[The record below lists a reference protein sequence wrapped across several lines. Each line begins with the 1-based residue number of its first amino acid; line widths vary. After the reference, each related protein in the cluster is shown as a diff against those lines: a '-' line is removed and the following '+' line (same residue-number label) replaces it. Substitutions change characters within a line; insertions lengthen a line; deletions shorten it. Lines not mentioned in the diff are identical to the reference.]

1 MNDFSKMNVLV
12 IGLARS
18 GLAAIDLLHQLGA
31 RITLSEMRPAEQIK
45 EAEYLQSLGVRIV
58 GQGEEV
64 FEENYDLAIKN
75 PGIPS
80 SKPFVKRLRARGI
93 PVITEIEL
101 AFRVAKPQHYLVVT
115 GTNGKTTT
123 ATLLGEIVKA
133 AYPDKTHV
141 TGNIG
146 IPLCRTVLD
155 HDLLNNEGHYI
166 ILEIS
171 NFQLVDIVQFH
182 PQAAVILNL
191 TPDHVDVMGSLE
203 KYYESKTRVYR
214 RMTENEVFIRNIDDA
229 DVVEYTGYYPVPCQ
243 QLTMSLED
251 ETAYYHL
258 DENGWM
264 WGGNERI
271 LPLSEIRVVGMH
283 NVQNVMAAVALAKA
297 ANVPTDVIRSAVAAF
312 KGVEHRIEFV
322 RELNGVCYYND
333 SKGTNPDA
341 TITALKAFIQPV
353 ILLVG
358 GFEKGLSMDEVKKH
372 IGNVKKVIGFGA
384 CGARLVSELVGE
396 DGVVVENMQQA
407 LDAAVSVAAE
417 GDVVLLSPTTS
428 SFDQF
433 SCFEERGEVFVK
445 MVNALQ

>member
-1 MNDFSKMNVLV
+1 MYDFSKMNVLV

-18 GLAAIDLLHQLGA
+18 GLAAIDLLHTLGA
-31 RITLSEMRPAEQIK
+31 KITLSEMRPIEQIK
-45 EAEYLQSLGVRIV
+45 EAEYLQSLGVGIV
-58 GQGEEV
+58 GQEPQV

-75 PGIPS
+75 PGSPS
-80 SKPFVKRLRARGI
+80 SKSFVKRLRARGI

-101 AFRVAKPQHYLVVT
+101 AFAVAKPQHYLAVT

-123 ATLLGEIVKA
+123 ATLLGEIIKA

-146 IPLCRTVLD
+146 IPLCRTVLE
-155 HDLLNNEGHYI
+155 HDLINQEGHYI

-203 KYYESKTRVYR
+203 NYYESKTRVYR
-214 RMTENEVFIRNIDDA
+214 RMTEDEVFIRNLDDR
-229 DVVEYTGYYPVPCQ
+229 DVVEYTGNYPVPCR
-243 QLTMSLED
+243 QLTMSLYD
-251 ETAYYHL
+251 QSAFYHL
-258 DENGWM
+258 TDGWL
-264 WGGNERI
+264 WAGDERI
-271 LPLSEIRVVGMH
+271 LPLDEIKIVGMH
-283 NVQNVMAAVALAKA
+283 NVQNVLAAAALAKA
-297 ANVPTDVIRSAVAAF
+297 AGVSNEVIRSVVAAF

-322 RELNGVCYYND
+322 REHKGVRYYND

-341 TITALKAFIQPV
+341 TITALKSFSQPV

-358 GFEKGLSMDEVKKH
+358 GFEKGLAMDEVKKH
-372 IGNVKKVIGFGA
+372 ITNVKKVIGFGA
-384 CGARLVSELVGE
+384 CGARLVNELVG
-396 DGVVVENMQQA
+396 DAGIVVEDMQQA
-407 LDAAVSVAAE
+407 LDAAAE
-417 GDVVLLSPTTS
+417 IAQAGDVVLLSPTTS

-433 SCFEERGEVFVK
+433 SCYEERGEVFVK
-445 MVNALQ
+445 MVNALV

>member
-1 MNDFSKMNVLV
+1 MYDFHGRKVLV

-18 GLAAIDLLHQLGA
+18 GLAAIDLLHKLGA
-31 RITLSEMRPAEQIK
+31 DITLSEMREEGAIK
-45 EAEYLQSLGVRIV
+45 EAADLRAKGVRIV
-58 GQGEEV
+58 GQTDDV
-64 FEENYDLAIKN
+64 FEENYDLVIKN

-80 SKPFVKRLRARGI
+80 SKPFVKTLRARGI

-101 AFRVAKPQHYLVVT
+101 AFMVAKPQHYLAVT

-123 ATLLGEIVKA
+123 ATLLGEIIKA

-155 HDLLNNEGHYI
+155 YNLLENEGHYI
-166 ILEIS
+166 VLEIS

-191 TPDHVDVMGSLE
+191 TPDHVDVMGSLQN
-203 KYYESKTRVYR
+203 YYESKTRVYR
-214 RMTENEVFIRNIDDA
+214 RMTEDELFIRNVDDA
-229 DVVEYTGYYPVPCQ
+229 DVTDYCGMYPVPCKT
-243 QLTMSLED
+243 LDMSLASKD
-251 ETAYYHL
+251 AFYHL
-258 DENGWM
+258 ADGRMWAGDEEIM
-264 WGGNERI
+264 
-271 LPLSEIRVVGMH
+271 PLDEIKIVGMH
-283 NVQNVMAAVALAKA
+283 NVQNCMAAAALARA
-297 ANVPTDVIRSAVAAF
+297 AGVSNEIIRRVISAF

-322 RELNGVCYYND
+322 RELHGVRYYND

-341 TITALKAFIQPV
+341 TITALKAFTQPV

-358 GFEKGLSMDEVKKH
+358 GFEKGLAMDEVKKY

-384 CGARLVSELVGE
+384 CGARLVKELVGT
-396 DGVVVENMQQA
+396 GGIVVATMDEALQQA
-407 LDAAVSVAAE
+407 HSIAQT

-433 SCFEERGEVFVK
+433 SCYEQRGEIFVK
-445 MVNALQ
+445 LVNALEV

>member
-1 MNDFSKMNVLV
+1 MYQLNGRKVLV

-18 GLAAIDLLHQLGA
+18 GLAAIELLKRLGA
-31 RITLSEMRPAEQIK
+31 DVTLSELRTEDQIR
-45 EAEYLQSLGVRIV
+45 EADMLRAMGVRIV
-58 GQGEEV
+58 GQTPDV
-64 FEENYDLAIKN
+64 FEEMYDLVVKN

-80 SKPFVKRLRARGI
+80 SKPFVKSLRARGI

-101 AFRVAKPQHYLVVT
+101 GFAVAKPQHYLAVT

-146 IPLCRTVLD
+146 VPLCRTILD
-155 HDLLNNEGHYI
+155 YNLTEEEGHYI
-166 ILEIS
+166 VLEIS

-203 KYYESKTRVYR
+203 NYYESKTRVYR
-214 RMTENEVFIRNIDDA
+214 RMTEDEVFIRNTDDA
-229 DVVEYTGYYPVPCQ
+229 DILEYTGTYPIPCKR
-243 QLTMSLED
+243 LDMSLCD
-251 ETAYYHL
+251 ANAFYHL
-258 DENGWM
+258 QDGWM
-264 WGGNERI
+264 MAGDARI
-271 LPLSEIRVVGMH
+271 MPLDEIKIVGMH
-283 NVQNVMAAVALAKA
+283 NVQNCMAAAALARA
-297 ANVPTDVIRSAVAAF
+297 AGVTDDTIRRVISDF

-322 RELNGVCYYND
+322 RERNGVRYYND

-341 TITALKAFIQPV
+341 TVTALKAFSQPV

-358 GFEKGLSMDEVKKH
+358 GFEKGLAMDEVKKYL
-372 IGNVKKVIGFGA
+372 GNVKKVIGFGA
-384 CGARLVSELVGE
+384 CGKRLVDELVGE
-396 DGVVVENMQQA
+396 DGIVVETMQQA
-407 LDAAVSVAAE
+407 LTRAVELAQN

-433 SCFEERGEVFVK
+433 SCYEERGEVFVQL
-445 MVNALQ
+445 VNALQ